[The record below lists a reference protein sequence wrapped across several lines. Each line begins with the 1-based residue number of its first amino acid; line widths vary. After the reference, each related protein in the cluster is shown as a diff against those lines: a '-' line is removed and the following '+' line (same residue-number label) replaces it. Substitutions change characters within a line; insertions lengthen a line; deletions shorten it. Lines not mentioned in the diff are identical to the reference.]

1 MKRANLIASIF
12 AAILGLISIYLG
24 VKTSAGWLVVISLAV
39 IYAIGSSYVF
49 YLATPVSE
57 RREIADVKTTY
68 GRSYWIPLISGILV
82 SILLAALFF
91 VKFDAKL
98 VSTVLVGQGLMSLLT
113 AFVSPKL
120 HEKLRIEDAEEF
132 G

>member
-1 MKRANLIASIF
+1 MKLANLIASIF
-12 AAILGLISIYLG
+12 AALLGLVSIYLG
-24 VKTSAGWLVVISLAV
+24 VKTSAGWLAVIILAV

-57 RREIADVKTTY
+57 RRDISNVETTY
-68 GRSYWIPLISGILV
+68 GRSYWIPLIIGILV
-82 SILLAALFF
+82 SVLLAALYF
-91 VKFDAKL
+91 VKFEAKL

-120 HEKLRIEDAEEF
+120 HEKLRIADTEKF

>member
-82 SILLAALFF
+82 SILLAALYYI
-91 VKFDAKL
+91 
-98 VSTVLVGQGLMSLLT
+98 S
-113 AFVSPKL
+113 
-120 HEKLRIEDAEEF
+120 
-132 G
+132 

>member
-1 MKRANLIASIF
+1 MRRANLIASIF
-12 AAILGLISIYLG
+12 AALLGLVSIYLG
-24 VKTSAGWLVVISLAV
+24 VKTSAGWLAVIILAV

-57 RREIADVKTTY
+57 RRDISNVETTY
-68 GRSYWIPLISGILV
+68 GRSYWIPLIIGILV
-82 SILLAALFF
+82 SVLLAALYF
-91 VKFDAKL
+91 VKFEAKL

-120 HEKLRIEDAEEF
+120 HEKLRIEDTEKF